1 MTPPGRLF
9 DLGGRVCLVT
19 GAGRG
24 IGREAALAFA
34 AADARVVAGDVD
46 AAAAKDTAEA
56 IGAQGGRGLGLALDV
71 ADPRS
76 VALGVEEAARFGGD
90 RLDVLVNNA
99 GVNVVKPTDE
109 LTLEEWQRVLSV
121 NLTGVFLCSQAAARL
136 MRRHGGGRILNVA
149 SIYGLVGPALH
160 SAAAYAAAKGGVVNL
175 TRALAVEWARDGI
188 LVNAVAPTH
197 VRTDMSRARVDDP
210 AWRARMLE
218 RTPLGR
224 VLEPAD
230 VVGAL
235 LFLASPAAGCVTG
248 QVLAIDG
255 GWLAE

>member
-56 IGAQGGRGLGLALDV
+56 IGAQGGRGPGLALDV

-121 NLTGVFLCSQAAARL
+121 NLTGVFLCSQAASRGPDRGSASS
-136 MRRHGGGRILNVA
+136 GGDPGRDHA
-149 SIYGLVGPALH
+149 PHLH
-160 SAAAYAAAKGGVVNL
+160 PGMA
-175 TRALAVEWARDGI
+175 
-188 LVNAVAPTH
+188 
-197 VRTDMSRARVDDP
+197 
-210 AWRARMLE
+210 ARM
-218 RTPLGR
+218 G
-224 VLEPAD
+224 AD
-230 VVGAL
+230 RPHL
-235 LFLASPAAGCVTG
+235 HPRSCSP
-248 QVLAIDG
+248 
-255 GWLAE
+255 